1 MKWYNSFPSWL
12 FPRYNSFAF
21 VHCMCVLSLS
31 VAGCFSMRRMLQ
43 LTSVYSWLVGHLNSS
58 TSELISW
65 LVSEYLW
72 GYKFYF
78 GYLWVESLG
87 RVETCHIISHLC
99 WYGTLTHLNSVW
111 GFQFFPFMWFQWS
124 IIAILVTEVPSLS
137 APSFLSGPIYVH
149 SCLLSEQFQSSKT
162 LLWKCPHVDVSFVEW
177 VAYMMMMCYCMTAF
191 ESMTLNCLSANTPRG
206 RSWISIC

>member
-1 MKWYNSFPSWL
+1 MSPDLAGVSSVLQFSFSHFPNMKWYSSFPSWL

-21 VHCMCVLSLS
+21 VHCLCLLSLS
-31 VAGCFSMRRMLQ
+31 VAGCFSMRRVLQ
-43 LTSVYSWLVGHLNSS
+43 LTSVHSWLVGHLNSS

-78 GYLWVESLG
+78 GYPWVESLG

-111 GFQFFPFMWFQWS
+111 GFQFLPFMCFQWS
-124 IIAILVTEVPSLS
+124 IIAILVTAVPSLS

-149 SCLLSEQFQSSKT
+149 SCLLSEQF
-162 LLWKCPHVDVSFVEW
+162 
-177 VAYMMMMCYCMTAF
+177 
-191 ESMTLNCLSANTPRG
+191 
-206 RSWISIC
+206 